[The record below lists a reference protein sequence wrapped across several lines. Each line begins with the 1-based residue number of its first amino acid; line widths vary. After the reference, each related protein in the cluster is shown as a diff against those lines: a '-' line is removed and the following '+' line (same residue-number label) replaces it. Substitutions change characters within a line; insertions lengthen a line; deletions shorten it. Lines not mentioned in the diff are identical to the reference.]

1 MSIVGTTVAKSG
13 ALVDT
18 KGYSTTMAVSTLKHL
33 LVTKYLRK
41 GDGIIATPASR
52 RAERLFGASGTGR
65 TKARRAGGK
74 SVERLTGPTYD
85 PRADSCVKAL

>member
-1 MSIVGTTVAKSG
+1 
-13 ALVDT
+13 
-18 KGYSTTMAVSTLKHL
+18 MAVSTLNHL

-41 GDGIIATPASR
+41 GDEIIATPASR

-74 SVERLTGPTYD
+74 SVERLTGPDYD
-85 PRADSCVKAL
+85 PRADSCIKAFVRLIADVATDHATEDAQ